1 MEDFLEEES
10 KGEQDHRSFIATT
23 VYSSFTFTSH
33 KVKYSTVSMAD
44 SENPTVEFPSL
55 SESGWT
61 STGGIFRVADR
72 FPTDVEELLMLN
84 FKVFL
89 K

>member
-1 MEDFLEEES
+1 
-10 KGEQDHRSFIATT
+10 
-23 VYSSFTFTSH
+23 
-33 KVKYSTVSMAD
+33 MAD